1 MIPLRDS
8 NPTRRF
14 PIVTVALIGLNVAAF
29 LIDRATATTE
39 VVDVLTPYGIVR
51 AHRFVG
57 GLAQHYALIPGDL
70 VRDMQGAWLTAFTSM
85 FLHANWLHIGGNML
99 YLWIFGNNVEDSM
112 GRLRFLV
119 FYLMTGIIASI
130 AQVLTGPNSRI
141 PTVGAS
147 GAIAG
152 VLGAYIVLFPTARVQ
167 TLLFLGYFARAAQLP
182 ALVVLGFW
190 FVLQLFNGLLAFG
203 VAQMGGV
210 AWFAHI
216 GGFVSGLL
224 LVRLFTLG
232 RRPNHWDE
240 RYR

>member
-1 MIPLRDS
+1 VLPIRDFI
-8 NPTRRF
+8 PTRRLAVVTIGI
-14 PIVTVALIGLNVAAF
+14 IVLNVIVFLYELLAEASGSLDQTFYTMGMVPFEVTHSFGPAVALSFI
-29 LIDRATATTE
+29 TA
-39 VVDVLTPYGIVR
+39 
-51 AHRFVG
+51 
-57 GLAQHYALIPGDL
+57 
-70 VRDMQGAWLTAFTSM
+70 M
-85 FLHANWLHIGGNML
+85 FLHGGFMHIFGNML

-203 VAQMGGV
+203 VAHMGGV

-224 LVRLFTLG
+224 LVRLFTLR

>member
-1 MIPLRDS
+1 MEMLPIRDFI
-8 NPTRRF
+8 PTRRF
-14 PIVTVALIGLNVAAF
+14 PVLTVGIIVMNVVVFLYELLAEAGGALEQTFYTMGMVPFEATHNFGPAVALSFI
-29 LIDRATATTE
+29 TA
-39 VVDVLTPYGIVR
+39 
-51 AHRFVG
+51 
-57 GLAQHYALIPGDL
+57 
-70 VRDMQGAWLTAFTSM
+70 M
-85 FLHANWLHIGGNML
+85 FLHGGFMHILGNML

-119 FYLMTGIIASI
+119 FYLTTGIIASV
-130 AQVLTGPNSRI
+130 AQVLGGPDSHI

-167 TLLFLGYFARAAQLP
+167 TLLFLGYFVRMAQLP
-182 ALVVLGFW
+182 ALVLLGFW

-203 VAQMGGV
+203 MTQSGGV
-210 AWFAHI
+210 AWLAHI

-232 RRPNHWDE
+232 RRRNHWDE
-240 RYR
+240 WYR

>member
-1 MIPLRDS
+1 LRTLTVAKEMEVLPIRDFI
-8 NPTRRF
+8 PTRRF
-14 PIVTVALIGLNVAAF
+14 PVLTVGIIVINVVVFFYELLAEAGGALEQTFYTMGMVPFEVTHNFGPAVALSFI
-29 LIDRATATTE
+29 TA
-39 VVDVLTPYGIVR
+39 
-51 AHRFVG
+51 
-57 GLAQHYALIPGDL
+57 
-70 VRDMQGAWLTAFTSM
+70 M
-85 FLHANWLHIGGNML
+85 FLHGGFMHILGNML

-119 FYLMTGIIASI
+119 FYLTTGIIASI
-130 AQVLTGPNSRI
+130 TQVLGGPDSRI

-167 TLLFLGYFARAAQLP
+167 TLLFLGYFARVAQLP

-203 VAQMGGV
+203 MTQMGGV

-232 RRPNHWDE
+232 RRRNHWDE
-240 RYR
+240 W